1 MIIILL
7 SKLTSVFQI
16 IEDKI
21 NFIIFLFEGFLIIMF
36 ILICIWFYSFI
47 RKNLG
52 LDKQTQE
59 LKKIRKLLEK
69 INLKD
74 N

>member
-21 NFIIFLFEGFLIIMF
+21 NFIIFLFEGFLIIIF
-36 ILICIWFYSFI
+36 ILICIWFYGFI
-47 RKNLG
+47 SKNLG

>member
-7 SKLTSVFQI
+7 SKLTSVFEI

-21 NFIIFLFEGFLIIMF
+21 NFMIFMFEGLLLIII
-36 ILICIWFYSFI
+36 ILICIWFYGFI

-59 LKKIRKLLEK
+59 LTKIRKLLENQ
-69 INLKD
+69 NLKD
-74 N
+74 K

>member
-7 SKLTSVFQI
+7 SKLISVFEI

-21 NFIIFLFEGFLIIMF
+21 NFMIFLFEGLLIIII
-36 ILICIWFYSFI
+36 ILICIWFYGFI

-59 LKKIRKLLEK
+59 LTKIRKLLENQ
-69 INLKD
+69 NLKD
-74 N
+74 K

>member
-1 MIIILL
+1 M
-7 SKLTSVFQI
+7 

-21 NFIIFLFEGFLIIMF
+21 NFMIFMFEGLLLIII
-36 ILICIWFYSFI
+36 ILICIWFYGFI

-69 INLKD
+69 VNFKD

>member
-1 MIIILL
+1 M
-7 SKLTSVFQI
+7 

-21 NFIIFLFEGFLIIMF
+21 NFMIFMFEGLLLIII
-36 ILICIWFYSFI
+36 ILICIWFYGFI

-59 LKKIRKLLEK
+59 LTKIRKLIENQ
-69 INLKD
+69 NLKD
-74 N
+74 K

>member
-7 SKLTSVFQI
+7 SKLTSVFEI

-21 NFIIFLFEGFLIIMF
+21 NFMIFLFEGLLIIII
-36 ILICIWFYSFI
+36 ILICIWFYGFI

-59 LKKIRKLLEK
+59 LTKIRKLLE
-69 INLKD
+69 NQDLKD
-74 N
+74 K

>member
-7 SKLTSVFQI
+7 SKLTSVFEI

-21 NFIIFLFEGFLIIMF
+21 NFMIFLFEGLLIIII
-36 ILICIWFYSFI
+36 ILICIWLYGFI

-59 LKKIRKLLEK
+59 LTKIRKLLENQ
-69 INLKD
+69 NLKEF
-74 N
+74 

>member
-7 SKLTSVFQI
+7 SKLTSVFEI

-21 NFIIFLFEGFLIIMF
+21 NFMIFLFEGLLIIII
-36 ILICIWFYSFI
+36 ILICIWFYGFI

-59 LKKIRKLLEK
+59 LTKIRKLLENQ
-69 INLKD
+69 NLKD
-74 N
+74 K

>member
-1 MIIILL
+1 M
-7 SKLTSVFQI
+7 

-21 NFIIFLFEGFLIIMF
+21 NFMIFLFEGLLIIII
-36 ILICIWFYSFI
+36 ILICIWFYGFI

-69 INLKD
+69 VNFKD

>member
-7 SKLTSVFQI
+7 SKLTSVFEI

-21 NFIIFLFEGFLIIMF
+21 NFMIFLFEGLLIIII
-36 ILICIWFYSFI
+36 ILICIWFYGFI

-69 INLKD
+69 VNFKD

>member
-21 NFIIFLFEGFLIIMF
+21 NFIIFLFEGFLIIIF
-36 ILICIWFYSFI
+36 ILICIWFYGFI

-59 LKKIRKLLEK
+59 LEKIRKLLEK
-69 INLKD
+69 LNLKD

>member
-1 MIIILL
+1 M
-7 SKLTSVFQI
+7 

-21 NFIIFLFEGFLIIMF
+21 NFMIFLFEGLLIIII
-36 ILICIWFYSFI
+36 ILICIWFYGFI

-59 LKKIRKLLEK
+59 LTKIRKLLENQ
-69 INLKD
+69 NLKD
-74 N
+74 K

>member
-7 SKLTSVFQI
+7 SKLTSVFQT

-21 NFIIFLFEGFLIIMF
+21 NFMIFLFEGLLIIII
-36 ILICIWFYSFI
+36 ILICIWFYGFI

-59 LKKIRKLLEK
+59 LTKIRKLLENQ
-69 INLKD
+69 NLKD
-74 N
+74 K

>member
-1 MIIILL
+1 VIIILL
-7 SKLTSVFQI
+7 SKLTSVFEM

-21 NFIIFLFEGFLIIMF
+21 NFMIFMFEGLLLIII
-36 ILICIWFYSFI
+36 ILICIWFYGFI

-69 INLKD
+69 VNFKD

>member
-7 SKLTSVFQI
+7 SKLTSVFGI

-21 NFIIFLFEGFLIIMF
+21 NFMIFLFEGLLIIII
-36 ILICIWFYSFI
+36 ILICIWFYGFI

-59 LKKIRKLLEK
+59 LTKIRKLLENQ
-69 INLKD
+69 NLKD
-74 N
+74 K

>member
-7 SKLTSVFQI
+7 SKLTSVFEI

-21 NFIIFLFEGFLIIMF
+21 NFMIFLFEGLLII
-36 ILICIWFYSFI
+36 IIIIICIWFYGFI

-59 LKKIRKLLEK
+59 LTKIRKLLENQ
-69 INLKD
+69 NLKD
-74 N
+74 K

>member
-7 SKLTSVFQI
+7 SKLTSVFEI

-21 NFIIFLFEGFLIIMF
+21 NFMIFLFEGLLIIII
-36 ILICIWFYSFI
+36 ILICIWFYGFI

-52 LDKQTQE
+52 LDKQSQE
-59 LKKIRKLLEK
+59 LTKIRKLLENQ
-69 INLKD
+69 NLKD
-74 N
+74 K

>member
-1 MIIILL
+1 VIIILL
-7 SKLTSVFQI
+7 SKLTSIFEI

-21 NFIIFLFEGFLIIMF
+21 NFMIFLFEGLLIIII
-36 ILICIWFYSFI
+36 ILICIWFYGFI

-59 LKKIRKLLEK
+59 LTKIRKLLENQ
-69 INLKD
+69 NLKD
-74 N
+74 K

>member
-1 MIIILL
+1 M
-7 SKLTSVFQI
+7 

-21 NFIIFLFEGFLIIMF
+21 NFMIFMFEGLLLIII
-36 ILICIWFYSFI
+36 ILICIWFYGFI

-59 LKKIRKLLEK
+59 LKKIRKLLEE

>member
-7 SKLTSVFQI
+7 SKLTSVFEI

-21 NFIIFLFEGFLIIMF
+21 NFMIFLFEGLLIIII
-36 ILICIWFYSFI
+36 ILICIWFYGFI

-59 LKKIRKLLEK
+59 LTKIRKLIENQ
-69 INLKD
+69 NLKD
-74 N
+74 K

>member
-7 SKLTSVFQI
+7 SKLTSVFEI

-21 NFIIFLFEGFLIIMF
+21 NFMIFLFEGLLIIII
-36 ILICIWFYSFI
+36 ILLCIWFYGFI

-52 LDKQTQE
+52 LDKQSQE
-59 LKKIRKLLEK
+59 LTKIRKLLENQ
-69 INLKD
+69 NLKD
-74 N
+74 K

>member
-7 SKLTSVFQI
+7 SKLTSVFEM

-21 NFIIFLFEGFLIIMF
+21 NFMIFMFEGLLLIII
-36 ILICIWFYSFI
+36 ILICIWFYGFI

-69 INLKD
+69 LNLKY

>member
-7 SKLTSVFQI
+7 SKLTSVFEM

-21 NFIIFLFEGFLIIMF
+21 NFMIFLFEGLLIIII
-36 ILICIWFYSFI
+36 ILICIWFYGFI

-59 LKKIRKLLEK
+59 LTKIRKLLENQ
-69 INLKD
+69 NLKD
-74 N
+74 K

>member
-7 SKLTSVFQI
+7 SKLTSIFEI

-21 NFIIFLFEGFLIIMF
+21 NFMIFLFEGLLLIII
-36 ILICIWFYSFI
+36 ILICIWFYGFI

-59 LKKIRKLLEK
+59 LTKIRKLLENQ
-69 INLKD
+69 NLKD
-74 N
+74 K

>member
-1 MIIILL
+1 M
-7 SKLTSVFQI
+7 

-21 NFIIFLFEGFLIIMF
+21 NFMIFMFEGLLLIII
-36 ILICIWFYSFI
+36 ILICIWFYGFI

-59 LKKIRKLLEK
+59 LTKIRKLLENQ
-69 INLKD
+69 NLKD
-74 N
+74 K

>member
-7 SKLTSVFQI
+7 SKLTSVFEI

-21 NFIIFLFEGFLIIMF
+21 NFMIFLFEGLLIIII
-36 ILICIWFYSFI
+36 ILICIWFYGFI

-59 LKKIRKLLEK
+59 LIKIRKLIENQ
-69 INLKD
+69 NLKD
-74 N
+74 K

>member
-7 SKLTSVFQI
+7 SKLTSVFEI

-21 NFIIFLFEGFLIIMF
+21 NFMIFLFEGLLIIII
-36 ILICIWFYSFI
+36 ILLCIWFYGFI

-59 LKKIRKLLEK
+59 LTKIRKLLENQ
-69 INLKD
+69 NLKD
-74 N
+74 K